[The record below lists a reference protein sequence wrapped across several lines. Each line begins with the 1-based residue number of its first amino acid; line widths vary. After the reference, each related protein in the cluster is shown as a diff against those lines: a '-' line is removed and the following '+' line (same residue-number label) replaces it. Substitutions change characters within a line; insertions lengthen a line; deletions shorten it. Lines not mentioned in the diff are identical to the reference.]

1 MRTQNHECHF
11 WVSNN
16 PQQFCK
22 GGNMRIQP
30 QKIMCT
36 MDFSDYSST
45 ILSYSVA
52 LCKEFGAKLFLC
64 HVVMNVPL
72 ILGNNETSLD
82 PVKLQKEHTQSA
94 RELLEKM
101 AADLPISPEILIGK
115 GDAADEISR
124 IARKKEIELVVTATQ
139 GQSAVA
145 RLLIGSVTE
154 KLMKTIHCPLM
165 VLHTQKHEF
174 IPAPDHGIKM
184 DKILVGCDFSPDS
197 RLAFDY
203 GISLAQEFQATLYLA
218 HVIKPSENLGLKQE
232 SHLDITPGDYYRL
245 TSSRHFLEISPEKQ
259 EEKLKMIKDIRNRLT
274 DQLHRMVP
282 EESRHWCT
290 PETVLLDGE
299 SYREL
304 IHYARDEKMDLIV
317 LGIRGHTLLEKL
329 TVGSTPHRVIRQAPC
344 PVLVVRQTG

>member
-1 MRTQNHECHF
+1 
-11 WVSNN
+11 
-16 PQQFCK
+16 
-22 GGNMRIQP
+22 MRIQP

-36 MDFSDYSST
+36 MDFSDYSPT

-72 ILGNNETSLD
+72 ILGTSETSLD
-82 PVKLQKEHTQSA
+82 PVKLQKEHNQSA

-101 AADLPISPEILIGK
+101 AAEISIPHEILIGK

-124 IARKKEIELVVTATQ
+124 IAREKEIELVVTATQ

-145 RLLIGSVTE
+145 RLIIGSVTE
-154 KLMKTIHCPLM
+154 KLMKTIHCPLV

-197 RLAFDY
+197 RFAFDY

-218 HVIKPSENLGLKQE
+218 HVVKPTENLGLKQE
-232 SHLDITPGDYYRL
+232 SYLDITPGDYYRL
-245 TSSRHFLEISPEKQ
+245 TSSRHFLEITPEKQ
-259 EEKLKMIKDIRNRLT
+259 EEKLKIIKDIRTRLT
-274 DQLHRMVP
+274 HQLHRMVP

-299 SYREL
+299 PYQEL
-304 IHYARDEKMDLIV
+304 IQYARDEKMDLIV

-329 TVGSTPHRVIRQAPC
+329 MVGSTPHRVIRQSPC
-344 PVLVVRQTG
+344 PVLVVRQTA